1 MDAENLMELL
11 EKNEQDSMEHLDAE
25 TALMNIAIL
34 YSLQDTGNESSSSHH
49 AALETSVGQARA
61 TLPSFCK
68 IRAIEPGGWCFY
80 DSVLAQLPQ
89 PLPPEINRFS
99 LATAIIERLAQRR
112 AVLEEKLLHEDD
124 DTVRRRETVL
134 TGQSEDL
141 YLPYMNQLDNFDY
154 YLLSKLEVCCQQ
166 RPVLDSC
173 HYADYPEIST
183 FLNVCGLSLMRVKPP
198 EAWKSG
204 NVGSIFAADYT
215 FRNVA
220 TMDDARAAASQS
232 RPELLV
238 MHYQFT
244 GFEHYDV
251 LTFDDADNNMSPASA
266 AQTLNFIHTS
276 ELAML
281 MHEGEYNTVRQKLLF
296 MLDKETPSLDPKEES
311 SSEENISE
319 NGESEEDDQKSEEDI
334 KDQAGLLPPDV
345 PQLPTGVESL
355 RKVRSG
361 QHPFCA
367 SYGQQSH
374 MGNDVSLDIPQLP
387 LGIDG
392 SRKVRSGQRH
402 FCTFFGH
409 QHYNTSVSIA
419 AKQKEKQTGPQWP
432 SNNSDS
438 DKDNESESMSDV
450 SGDSDLYHT
459 AIDADKTWETP
470 EDKDLNLIDYVASLL
485 RARPFLPPDPRD
497 ATKDWTDVQSGVAF
511 PRAHCAFRGC
521 SWTSDVPASWEQ
533 HLSEHIRR
541 EHLAEMHLGEA
552 NNAHYMAYYCA
563 GIRVQERKS
572 MPAVGVSI
580 DRRAFKLLAD
590 VYNSRSCFTL
600 ICAICA
606 QKKTHIGLRS
616 ADGKRQLT
624 DIRYTYGLL
633 HNIFQRHKKYFEHT
647 LGLNTYIQRY
657 ASDPSSPMTGAIELD
672 DSNWEWRRIM
682 SVGGGIQM
690 PLLCCPEDIELDTSK
705 CKHPEYEICHKCR
718 VPVCSNC
725 EISLWKGR
733 GIPMALGNDNMW
745 GYVTS
750 LIARYKVRWIEMA
763 AILPCWTSM
772 IVYYVEG
779 DIYPPL
785 PPFHPSFIILIKR
798 HNKRKDEE
806 RTIILKLKRIQKRTK
821 SIHKTYR
828 FE

>member
-1 MDAENLMELL
+1 MHEQNLMELV
-11 EKNEQDSMEHLDAE
+11 EKNMPNSIELFDPE
-25 TALMNIAIL
+25 TALDIAIL
-34 YSLQDTGNESSSSHH
+34 NSLHDTGNESTSSTH

-80 DSVLAQLPQ
+80 DSVLAHLPQ
-89 PLPPEINRFS
+89 PLPPEINKFT

-112 AVLEEKLLHEDD
+112 AALEEQLLHEDE

-134 TGQSEDL
+134 TGQGEDL
-141 YLPYMNQLDNFDY
+141 YLRFMDQLDNFDY
-154 YLLSKLEVCCQQ
+154 YVLSKVEVCCQQ

-183 FLNVCGLSLMRVKPP
+183 FLNVCDLSLMRVKPP
-198 EAWKSG
+198 AAWNSG
-204 NVGSIFAADYT
+204 DVGSILTADYT
-215 FRNVA
+215 FGNVA
-220 TMDDARAAASQS
+220 TIDDARAAASQS
-232 RPELLV
+232 RSELQV

-251 LTFDDADNNMSPASA
+251 LTFDDLDNDMNAASA
-266 AQTLNFIHTS
+266 ARTINFIRTS

-281 MHEGEYNTVRQKLLF
+281 MHEGDYNTVRQKLLF
-296 MLDKETPSLDPKEES
+296 MLDKEFPSLEPKEES
-311 SSEENISE
+311 SSEENMSE
-319 NGESEEDDQKSEEDI
+319 SGESEEDDHESDEDI
-334 KDQAGLLPPDV
+334 NDQEGLLPPDV

-355 RKVRSG
+355 RKG
-361 QHPFCA
+361 QHSFCA

-374 MGNDVSLDIPQLP
+374 MHDEVSFDIPQLP

-392 SRKVRSGQRH
+392 SRKVRSGLRH
-402 FCTFFGH
+402 FCASFGH
-409 QHYNTSVSIA
+409 DHYNTSLPIP
-419 AKQKEKQTGPQWP
+419 AKQKKKQTGGPQWP

-438 DKDNESESMSDV
+438 EKDNESESMSDV
-450 SGDSDLYHT
+450 SGDSDLYNT
-459 AIDADKTWETP
+459 AIDAEKTWETP

-497 ATKDWTDVQSGVAF
+497 ATKDWTDVQSGMAF
-511 PRAHCAFRGC
+511 PRAHCAFRSC
-521 SWTSDVPASWEQ
+521 SWTSDVPESWEQ

-541 EHLAEMHLGEA
+541 EHLAEMHLGDA

-572 MPAVGVSI
+572 MPTVGVSI
-580 DRRAFKLLAD
+580 DRRTFKLLAD
-590 VYNSRSCFTL
+590 VYNSRNCFTL

-616 ADGKRQLT
+616 PDGKQQST
-624 DIRYTYGLL
+624 DIRYTKGLL
-633 HNIFQRHKKYFEHT
+633 HLIFERHKKYFEQT
-647 LGLNTYIQRY
+647 LGLHTYIQRY

-682 SVGGGIQM
+682 SVGGGIKM
-690 PLLCCPEDIELDTSK
+690 PLLCCPEDIELNTYT
-705 CKHPEYEICHKCR
+705 CKHPEYEVCKQCR
-718 VPVCSNC
+718 VPVCHNC
-725 EISLWKGR
+725 EILLWQGR

-785 PPFHPSFIILIKR
+785 PSFLHIP
-798 HNKRKDEE
+798 N
-806 RTIILKLKRIQKRTK
+806 QKT
-821 SIHKTYR
+821 
-828 FE
+828 